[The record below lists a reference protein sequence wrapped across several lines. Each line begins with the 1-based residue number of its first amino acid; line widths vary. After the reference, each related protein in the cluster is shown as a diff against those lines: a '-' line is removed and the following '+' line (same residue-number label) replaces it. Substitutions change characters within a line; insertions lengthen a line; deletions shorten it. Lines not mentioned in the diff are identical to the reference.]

1 MKVWLQPEQNP
12 SRCWL
17 FWLPPCFTAALDV
30 CIYRKM
36 EVTLQFFYRL
46 SRKDNAINNINNL
59 SIKY

>member
-1 MKVWLQPEQNP
+1 
-12 SRCWL
+12 
-17 FWLPPCFTAALDV
+17 
-30 CIYRKM
+30 M